1 MACLNYNLRSLQ
13 AGFSGGRARVRNHRS
28 GCAGR
33 VKLLG
38 LGTFNFFAFNLHL
51 WSPQSSSVSKI
62 KDDAPSCTE
71 NTPAMHAV

>member
-13 AGFSGGRARVRNHRS
+13 AGFSGGRASVRNHRS

-38 LGTFNFFAFNLHL
+38 LGTFNIHL

>member
-13 AGFSGGRARVRNHRS
+13 ANFSGGRTSVRNDRS

-38 LGTFNFFAFNLHL
+38 PGLYQLTPLVSPVFFCF
-51 WSPQSSSVSKI
+51 QI
-62 KDDAPSCTE
+62 KEDAPSCSE
-71 NTPAMHAV
+71 NTPAMYAV